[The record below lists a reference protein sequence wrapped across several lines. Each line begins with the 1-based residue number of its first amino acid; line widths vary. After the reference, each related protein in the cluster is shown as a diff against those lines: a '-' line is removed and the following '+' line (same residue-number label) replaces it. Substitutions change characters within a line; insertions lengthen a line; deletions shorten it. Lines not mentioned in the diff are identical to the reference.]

1 MLASA
6 EGTAKLTIEEFLA
19 RSERQDILRLVTAG
33 SVDDGKSTLIGRLL
47 YDASALYEDQLEA
60 LRSNRLNR
68 STGPLDFSLLTD
80 GLRAEREQGITI
92 DVAYRHFATPRRKFL
107 IADTPGHQQYTRN
120 MATGASTADAA
131 VILIDVRNGVLPQS
145 LRHAS
150 IAALLGIR
158 HIAVAVNKMDLVGY
172 SEAAFEAV
180 RTEYSALLERL
191 GITGAVFIPVSA
203 LEGDNVVRR
212 SLATPWYRGP
222 VLLEYLEQV
231 PPRERAWELPFRFPV
246 QYVNRPHLGFRGYA
260 GQVASGVVRRGDAV
274 LVLPAGRVTRVKSI
288 VTFEGE
294 RECAFHP
301 LSVTLRL
308 EDELDI
314 SRGDMIVDPH
324 RVPHVQRRFV
334 ADVVWM
340 ADLPLHP
347 AQEYL
352 LKHTTQTVRVTVCA
366 IDHRV
371 EMGSLRREPCVRLE
385 LNDVGRVQMETHRP
399 VFFDAYAENRGTG
412 AFILIHPMTNETV
425 GAGMIVAPEYQP
437 EVAEQARRALLE
449 IEFEESRVT
458 PAERFSRYG
467 HFPATV
473 WLSGRRELAY
483 RLERLLFHRGCAVQ
497 VLADREESGILP
509 ELAEVLHAAGLIVI
523 CCADPSSERERE
535 RALAYA
541 GADRFLAPA
550 ATELPEDDGAAARLV
565 MQRLE
570 QLGVLRRE
578 RFDLGE
584 GI

>member
-1 MLASA
+1 MLGGA
-6 EGTAKLTIEEFLA
+6 ERTVQLTIEEFLKQ
-19 RSERQDILRLVTAG
+19 SERQDILRLVTAG

-60 LRSNRLNR
+60 LRSSTLNR

-92 DVAYRHFATPRRKFL
+92 DVAYRHFATPKRKFL

-131 VILIDVRNGVLPQS
+131 VILVDVRNGVLPQS
-145 LRHAS
+145 RRHAS

-172 SEAAFEAV
+172 SEAAFTAV
-180 RTEYSALLERL
+180 RAELSALLERL
-191 GITGAVFIPVSA
+191 SVMDAVFIPVSA

-212 SLATPWYRGP
+212 SSAMPWYRGP
-222 VLLEYLEQV
+222 ALLEYLEQI
-231 PPRERAWELPFRFPV
+231 PPRKRVWEQHLRFPV
-246 QYVNRPHLGFRGYA
+246 QFVNRPHSDFRGYA
-260 GQVASGVVRRGDAV
+260 GQVASGVVRRGDPV
-274 LVLPAGRVTRVKSI
+274 MVLPAGRVTRVKSI

-294 RECAFHP
+294 RACAFHP

-308 EDELDI
+308 EDEIDI

-324 RVPHVQRRFV
+324 HIPYVQCSFV

-340 ADLPLHP
+340 AEPPLAP

-352 LKHTTQTVRVTVCA
+352 LKHTTQTLRATVRT
-366 IDHRV
+366 IQHRL
-371 EMGSLRREPCVRLE
+371 EMESFRREPCSRLE

-399 VFFDAYAENRGTG
+399 VFFDPYVENRSTG

-425 GAGMIVAPEYQP
+425 GAGMIVEPVEQP
-437 EVAEQARRALLE
+437 GAAEQARRALLE
-449 IEFEESRVT
+449 IEFEKSRVT

-497 VLADREESGILP
+497 VLAGREGSGILP

-523 CCADPSSERERE
+523 CCADPSLEQERQ
-535 RALAYA
+535 RAMAYA
-541 GADRFLAPA
+541 GADRFLAPG
-550 ATELPEDDGAAARLV
+550 ATELPEDDGTAARLV
-565 MQRLE
+565 LQMLE
-570 QLGVLRRE
+570 QLGILRRE